1 MFLTQVRILLTF
13 ESDLTLTTFDG
24 FGTFE
29 SAESAESRPG
39 RKPDVSVGDNAS
51 LELSAGR

>member
-1 MFLTQVRILLTF
+1 MRILLTF